1 MKFQN
6 ILHVDDDTD
15 DCEMFLLA
23 LRKVSDKV
31 GYTAIHEPLS
41 AVIQL
46 EKKAITPD
54 VILLDFNMPLMNGI
68 QFLQHIKKNIDLKD
82 IPIIMFS
89 TSSVEELK
97 HRTKDMG
104 AHDYITKPI
113 DFNELVAICNKFL
126 LD

>member
-1 MKFQN
+1 MKFQH

-23 LRKVSDKV
+23 LRKVSEKV
-31 GYTAIHEPLS
+31 GYTAINDPLS

-46 EKKAITPD
+46 EQKTIVPD

-68 QFLQHIKKNIDLKD
+68 QFLQHIKKNIELKD

-97 HRTKDMG
+97 YRTKDMG
-104 AHDYITKPI
+104 AHDYITKPM
-113 DFNELVAICNKFL
+113 DFNSLVAICNKFL
-126 LD
+126 IG